1 MGQVPKHALPYF
13 VTIIG
18 TSLSVLLAQVFVRLR
33 SKLDQGLKNTHLF
46 CWVSLKQ
53 DHFSNSV

>member
-1 MGQVPKHALPYF
+1 MGQVPKHALPCF

-18 TSLSVLLAQVFVRLR
+18 TSLSVLLAQVFVRPR
-33 SKLDQGLKNTHLF
+33 SKQDQGLKDTHLF
-46 CWVSLKQ
+46 CWVILNW